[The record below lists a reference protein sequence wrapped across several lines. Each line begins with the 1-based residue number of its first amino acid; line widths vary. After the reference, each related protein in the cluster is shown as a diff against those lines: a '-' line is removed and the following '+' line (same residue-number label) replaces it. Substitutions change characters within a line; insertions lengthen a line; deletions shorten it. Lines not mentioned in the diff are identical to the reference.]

1 MGTCSFLWLKRAFL
15 LFSALFA
22 PLSPYPPPLFPL
34 FFGII
39 PYLILRVAGLD
50 FASGPIPVNIPHCS
64 PYNTHADL
72 SDSTLAAE
80 VAAEGGEKGGIFFNE
95 ANLPTTPT

>member
-1 MGTCSFLWLKRAFL
+1 MGPT
-15 LFSALFA
+15 
-22 PLSPYPPPLFPL
+22 
-34 FFGII
+34 
-39 PYLILRVAGLD
+39 
-50 FASGPIPVNIPHCS
+50 S

>member
-1 MGTCSFLWLKRAFL
+1 M
-15 LFSALFA
+15 
-22 PLSPYPPPLFPL
+22 
-34 FFGII
+34 
-39 PYLILRVAGLD
+39 ILRVAGLD

-95 ANLPTTPT
+95 ANLPNANLSGSTLAAKG

>member
-1 MGTCSFLWLKRAFL
+1 MTLDAAERGWVEWQNRDFNGADDLAHADLSGSKISAEAVGSGDEDGKKSTSMGPT
-15 LFSALFA
+15 
-22 PLSPYPPPLFPL
+22 
-34 FFGII
+34 
-39 PYLILRVAGLD
+39 
-50 FASGPIPVNIPHCS
+50 S

>member
-1 MGTCSFLWLKRAFL
+1 MNGKIDFNGADDLAHADLSGSKISAEAVGMRTARNRLQCTMGPT
-15 LFSALFA
+15 
-22 PLSPYPPPLFPL
+22 
-34 FFGII
+34 
-39 PYLILRVAGLD
+39 
-50 FASGPIPVNIPHCS
+50 S